1 MHPVRYPCNA
11 APPPRS
17 PTPNPQGTESL
28 GDDLYVHIRVICF
41 YLLWETS
48 FVTAWK
54 LSSHPISLLY
64 QDFVKA
70 AVWLYCYFV
79 SITIPLSLDGLFS
92 GVQKLFAF
100 SDSRTTPAPLW
111 LSSHILLPRCWRRRR
126 RAGDCGWR
134 QSATWRGVTT
144 SLSTLSCATHERSR
158 ISMSWQPHI
167 LSLCM
172 CECRLINLGG
182 RREFP
187 QLLSQPCD
195 VNNYKIKNYKGYAV
209 CYWNNEY
216 INISM
221 FLKGWKK

>member
-1 MHPVRYPCNA
+1 MRNYFTFSFECLSLLQPRPLDERAILFGSASSGVRTKMHPVRYPCNA

-79 SITIPLSLDGLFS
+79 SITIPLSLDSLFS

-158 ISMSWQPHI
+158 ISMSYTASNFIPVHVWI
-167 LSLCM
+167 
-172 CECRLINLGG
+172 
-182 RREFP
+182 
-187 QLLSQPCD
+187 
-195 VNNYKIKNYKGYAV
+195 
-209 CYWNNEY
+209 
-216 INISM
+216 
-221 FLKGWKK
+221 